1 MLWKPDPYLV
11 LDPAWLEDLERT
23 LIPMISTSFTTSFTG
38 GISSGSETFW

>member
-23 LIPMISTSFTTSFTG
+23 LIPMISTSFTG